1 MAFKRKQSFLY
12 GALVLVASSVLV
24 NVLGAVFK
32 IPLTI
37 LIKEE
42 GMGLFNTSYTLFTFF
57 VLAAKGFSI
66 AVSKMVSES
75 IALEKKREADRIFT
89 VALVLLGILGAAG
102 SILLYWGAQRFSGM
116 LGNTKAALCIKAISP
131 AVLFIALV
139 SAFRGYFQG
148 RQDMYPTAFSE
159 VIEALGKLVIGM
171 LLAWWFVGISIERAA
186 AGAVAGVTGSTMLG
200 LIFIVIVFV
209 IDKVK
214 GEKNG
219 NENTRSIRG
228 IIKRLLIISL
238 PITIGAS
245 VASLTN
251 VVDMMTI
258 MNRLQS
264 ITNVTP
270 EFITKYQ
277 SIINDGVAVG
287 GITED
292 LANKLYGL
300 YSGYAVLLFNLPLT
314 MIVALSTSVLPAIS
328 AAITRRDALGA
339 QTITKSVI
347 RITILFALPCTVGLA
362 VLAGPILQLILNNSL
377 AKDLL
382 RTISIAIVFVS
393 IVQVTNAVLQAYGKM
408 HIPVINMII
417 GGIVKIAFNYY
428 FIGIA
433 SINIEG
439 APLGTIA
446 CYFVIAMLNLIYIAR
461 LTKAKFEKADF
472 IFKPLFS
479 AVGMGVIATFSVN
492 AMLGVGIGEKIAVLP
507 AIAIGAIVYML
518 LILTTGGI
526 TKSDVE
532 MMPAGKR
539 VAETLGKLHLLKG

>member
-1 MAFKRKQSFLY
+1 
-12 GALVLVASSVLV
+12 
-24 NVLGAVFK
+24 
-32 IPLTI
+32 
-37 LIKEE
+37 
-42 GMGLFNTSYTLFTFF
+42 
-57 VLAAKGFSI
+57 
-66 AVSKMVSES
+66 
-75 IALEKKREADRIFT
+75 
-89 VALVLLGILGAAG
+89 
-102 SILLYWGAQRFSGM
+102 
-116 LGNTKAALCIKAISP
+116 
-131 AVLFIALV
+131 
-139 SAFRGYFQG
+139 
-148 RQDMYPTAFSE
+148 
-159 VIEALGKLVIGM
+159 
-171 LLAWWFVGISIERAA
+171 
-186 AGAVAGVTGSTMLG
+186 
-200 LIFIVIVFV
+200 
-209 IDKVK
+209 
-214 GEKNG
+214 
-219 NENTRSIRG
+219 
-228 IIKRLLIISL
+228 
-238 PITIGAS
+238 
-245 VASLTN
+245 
-251 VVDMMTI
+251 
-258 MNRLQS
+258 
-264 ITNVTP
+264 
-270 EFITKYQ
+270 
-277 SIINDGVAVG
+277 
-287 GITED
+287 
-292 LANKLYGL
+292 
-300 YSGYAVLLFNLPLT
+300 